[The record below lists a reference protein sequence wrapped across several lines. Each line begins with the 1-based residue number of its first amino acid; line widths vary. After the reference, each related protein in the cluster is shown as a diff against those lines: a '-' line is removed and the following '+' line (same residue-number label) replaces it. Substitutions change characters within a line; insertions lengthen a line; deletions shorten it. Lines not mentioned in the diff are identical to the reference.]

1 MIHKIKISSLFIFL
15 IVALFTATAQVGIK
29 GGIGVSDIVFADE
42 GQSPYLGYEVDY
54 LEHRNPLVSFQV
66 GGFANFWQK
75 KRFDLQPELLFV
87 HQGLNY
93 NIDFLYANYIYKVN
107 IYYLQVPVLVRY
119 KFLKEKSWHPG
130 LYIGPYGALKLNAV
144 KVTGENGEKMKEDM
158 QNVNNGDFGIVFGIN
173 FDIDLPLGQF
183 VVDLRSG
190 YSLINM
196 MQPIEGYIP
205 RYYGPEKE
213 RARNVSITIMIGYR
227 FTNIWNNKTINKTE

>member
-1 MIHKIKISSLFIFL
+1 MIRKIIILSLFLFPL
-15 IVALFTATAQVGIK
+15 LALLSATAQIGVK
-29 GGIGVSDIVFADE
+29 GGIGVSDIVFAVE

-54 LEHRNPLVSFQV
+54 LEHRKPLVSFQV

-75 KRFDLQPELLFV
+75 KRFDLQPELVFA

-93 NIDFLYANYIYKVN
+93 NIDFLYASYIYKVN

-130 LYIGPYGALKLNAV
+130 LYIGPYGALKLNVV
-144 KVTGENGEKMKEDM
+144 KIKGENGEKIKEDM

-173 FDIDLPLGQF
+173 FDIDLSSRQL
-183 VVDLRSG
+183 VVDLRSS

-205 RYYGPEKE
+205 RYYGPEK
-213 RARNVSITIMIGYR
+213 
-227 FTNIWNNKTINKTE
+227 